1 MRVWRISSLR
11 ATALDGEGSRLY
23 GGRWNRQGTAVIYA
37 SQSLALA
44 ALEFFVNLERG
55 TETEA
60 YATAIDAGD
69 EVRIDRV
76 SPSELP
82 EGWRGYPGP
91 VALKDLGTLWAANL
105 RSPILAVPSVIIPGE
120 SNYLLNPAHPDFKRL
135 RIRKPEPFH
144 FDARMWK

>member
-11 ATALDGEGSRLY
+11 ATALDGEGSHLY

-55 TETEA
+55 VEIEA
-60 YATAIDAGD
+60 YAATAIDAGD

-76 SPSELP
+76 FPPELP

-91 VALKDLGTLWAANL
+91 AALKDLGTLWATTL

-120 SNYLLNPAHPDFKRL
+120 TNFLLNPAL
-135 RIRKPEPFH
+135 MPECGNECRPLNIQQ
-144 FDARMWK
+144 W